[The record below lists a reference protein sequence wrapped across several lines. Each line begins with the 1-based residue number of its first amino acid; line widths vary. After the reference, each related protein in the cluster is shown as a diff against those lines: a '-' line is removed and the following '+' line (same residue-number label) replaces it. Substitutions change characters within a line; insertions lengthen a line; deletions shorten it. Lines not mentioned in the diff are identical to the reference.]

1 MKNTKVATIYFEDII
16 ATKDWNSFTI
26 WNFSDKNLYI
36 HQKFSQT
43 CKGTET
49 PDEKKNNEKVDKR
62 KGTGRITM
70 SKN

>member
-43 CKGTET
+43 CKGIET
-49 PDEKKNNEKVDKR
+49 PDEKKN
-62 KGTGRITM
+62 
-70 SKN
+70 

>member
-26 WNFSDKNLYI
+26 WNFSYI